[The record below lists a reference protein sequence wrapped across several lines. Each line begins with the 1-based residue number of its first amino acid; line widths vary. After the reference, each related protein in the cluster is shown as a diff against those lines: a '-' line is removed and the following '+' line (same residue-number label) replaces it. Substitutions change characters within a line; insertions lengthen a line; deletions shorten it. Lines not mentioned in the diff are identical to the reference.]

1 MQYTITDFNNIM
13 FEGGDFT
20 LSVATLDVIAFIQK
34 SVGCTSESRPKR
46 KEDDWGRFKV
56 KPDVVIEVNI
66 PNQIR
71 ISLNKLS
78 KNTYNVQRNDIMQQ
92 MNALPAEQYT
102 EIAALIFEIA
112 STNKFYSNIY
122 ADLYKELVEQFP
134 VFNTV
139 LNDMIFKFVS
149 NSQTVSYVNPDID
162 YNAFCEYT
170 EFSDKQ
176 KATALFIVNL
186 MEKKMIESSVVFSI
200 IVQIQELLLFYID
213 EPNKI
218 NEAEELAEYLNIML
232 TPAFSDAKWEI
243 VINSVK
249 TISLMSPKEH
259 KSLSNR
265 VVFKCLDIYK
275 RIKI

>member
-20 LSVATLDVIAFIQK
+20 LSVTTLDIIAFIQK
-34 SVGCTSESRPKR
+34 SVGCSSESRRK
-46 KEDDWGRFKV
+46 KEDDWGRFKA
-56 KPDVVIEVNI
+56 KPEIAIEVNI

-71 ISLNKLS
+71 VSLNKLS
-78 KNTYNVQRNDIMQQ
+78 KNTYNVQRDDIMQQ
-92 MNALPAEQYT
+92 MNVLPSEQHH

-149 NSQTVSYVNPDID
+149 NSQTAVYANPDID

-170 EFSDKQ
+170 EFCDKQ

-186 MEKKMIESSVVFSI
+186 MEKNMIEQSAVFSI
-200 IVQIQELLLFYID
+200 IIQIQELLLLYID

-218 NEAEELAEYLNIML
+218 NEVEELAEYLNIML
-232 TPAFSDAKWEI
+232 TPAFSDAKWK
-243 VINSVK
+243 NSVQ